1 LLLILGSSVPAS
13 VTAMRSL
20 NDQYCELAELTG
32 GFVHEIRNHLST
44 LKLNLQL
51 LAEDFAEPQNQRE
64 KRASDRVARLQAEC
78 QRLTDVAEDFLRFVR
93 IGQLQT
99 MPTQLGEV
107 VMEVVDFFQPV
118 ARRAGIEIRSYVPSE
133 LPLVE
138 LDRELFKQVL
148 LNLLIN
154 AEQAMPNGGEIVFL
168 GHPGPRSVCL
178 SLIDT
183 GQGMPPEIMSKLFR
197 PFFTTKANGN
207 GLGLPTCRRIVESHG
222 GKIEVQSEPGRGTK
236 FSIWLPSLEPAPAP
250 MPPAPP
256 ANPDA

>member
-1 LLLILGSSVPAS
+1 
-13 VTAMRSL
+13 MRSP
-20 NDQYCELAELTG
+20 NDHYCELAELTG

-51 LAEDFAEPQNQRE
+51 LAEDFADPQNQRE

-78 QRLTDVAEDFLRFVR
+78 QRITDVAEDFLRFAR

-99 MPTQLGEV
+99 TPTRLDDV
-107 VMEVVDFFQPV
+107 VEEVVDFFEPV
-118 ARRAGIEIRSYVPSE
+118 ARQAGIQIRSYVPAD
-133 LPLVE
+133 LPLVA

-148 LNLLIN
+148 LNLLLN
-154 AEQAMPNGGEIVFL
+154 AEQAMPNGGEIIFL

-183 GQGMPPEIMSKLFR
+183 GHGMPPDVVSKLFR
-197 PFFTTKANGN
+197 PFFTTKAKGN

-222 GKIEVQSEPGRGTK
+222 GKIEVQSELGRGTK
-236 FSIWLPSLEPAPAP
+236 FSIWLPSL
-250 MPPAPP
+250 
-256 ANPDA
+256 